1 MTTAKFTKA
10 INRFKVKKTNKS
22 TIATDSI
29 VGEEPLEIR
38 VQSTGEDSR
47 LAITMRTPGND
58 LELTAGFLWS
68 EGLLRTREDL
78 ISITSCKD
86 PDLTPEEVEN
96 VVVAHLKPDA
106 PAILRQLDRR
116 FMISSACG
124 ICGTTQID
132 DLVNRGIKKVDPC
145 KIEIEELAKLPEK
158 MRDQQNIFSKT
169 GGLHAAGLV
178 DPNGEFVAV
187 REDVGRHNA
196 VDKVVGFALM
206 QNMLPLSGFALVIS
220 GRGGFEIVQ
229 KAVAAGI
236 GALVA
241 VSAPTSLAVETARR
255 FDLKLLG
262 FAREGVAT
270 IYSPEFA

>member
-1 MTTAKFTKA
+1 MATPRLTKA
-10 INRFKVKKTNKS
+10 INRFKVKKTDKS
-22 TIATDSI
+22 TIATDSV

-38 VQSTGEDSR
+38 TESNGADSR
-47 LAITMRTPGND
+47 LAITMRTPGHD
-58 LELTAGFLWS
+58 LELTAGFLWT
-68 EGLLRTREDL
+68 EGLLRNREDL

-86 PDLTPEEVEN
+86 PNLTPEEAEN

-106 PAILRQLDRR
+106 PAVLRQLDRR

-124 ICGTTQID
+124 ICGTTQIE
-132 DLVNRGIKKVDPC
+132 DLVNRGVKKVAAC
-145 KIEIEELAKLPEK
+145 EIDIDELAKLPER
-158 MRDQQNIFSKT
+158 MRSEQNIFSKT

-178 DPNGEFVAV
+178 APNGEFIVV

-196 VDKVVGFALM
+196 VDKVIGFALM
-206 QNMLPLSGFALVIS
+206 QNMVPLNGFALVIS

-241 VSAPTSLAVETARR
+241 VSAPTSLAVETARK
-255 FDLKLLG
+255 FNLKLLG

>member
-1 MTTAKFTKA
+1 MTTPRLTKA
-10 INRFKVKKTNKS
+10 INRFKVKKTDKS
-22 TIATDSI
+22 TIATDSV

-38 VQSTGEDSR
+38 TESNGADSR
-47 LAITMRTPGND
+47 LAITMRTPGHD
-58 LELTAGFLWS
+58 LELTAGFLWT
-68 EGLLRTREDL
+68 EGLLRNRDDL
-78 ISITSCKD
+78 LSITSCKD
-86 PDLTPEEVEN
+86 PNLTPEEAEN

-106 PAILRQLDRR
+106 PAVLRQLDRR

-124 ICGTTQID
+124 ICGTTQIE
-132 DLVNRGIKKVDPC
+132 DLVNRGVKKVAACQIDID
-145 KIEIEELAKLPEK
+145 KLAKLPER
-158 MRDQQNIFSKT
+158 MRSEQNIFSKT

-178 DPNGEFVAV
+178 APNGEFIVV

-196 VDKVVGFALM
+196 VDKVIGFALM
-206 QNMLPLSGFALVIS
+206 QNMVPLNGFALVIS

-241 VSAPTSLAVETARR
+241 VSAPTSLAVETARK

>member
-1 MTTAKFTKA
+1 MSTAKLTKA

-22 TIATDSI
+22 AIATDSV

-38 VQSTGEDSR
+38 VQSTGDDSR

-68 EGLLRTREDL
+68 EGLLRDREDL

-86 PDLTPEEVEN
+86 PNLTSEEAEN
-96 VVVAHLKPDA
+96 VVVAHLKPEA

-124 ICGTTQID
+124 ICGTTQIE
-132 DLVNRGIKKVDPC
+132 DLVNRGIQKVEPC
-145 KIEIEELAKLPEK
+145 RIEVDELAKLPEK
-158 MRDQQNIFSKT
+158 MKTQQNIFSKT

-178 DPNGEFVAV
+178 APNGEFIAV

-196 VDKVVGFALM
+196 VDKIIGFALM
-206 QNMLPLSGFALVIS
+206 QNLLPLSGYALVIS

-241 VSAPTSLAVETARR
+241 VSAPTSLAVETARK

>member
-1 MTTAKFTKA
+1 MTTPRLTKA
-10 INRFKVKKTNKS
+10 INRFKVKKTDKS
-22 TIATDSI
+22 TIATDSV

-38 VQSTGEDSR
+38 TESNGTDSR
-47 LAITMRTPGND
+47 LAITMRTPGHD
-58 LELTAGFLWS
+58 LELTAGFLWT
-68 EGLLRTREDL
+68 EGLLRNRDDL

-86 PDLTPEEVEN
+86 PNLTPEEAEN

-124 ICGTTQID
+124 ICGTTQIE
-132 DLVNRGIKKVDPC
+132 DLVNRGVKKVAAC
-145 KIEIEELAKLPEK
+145 EIDIDELAKLPER
-158 MRDQQNIFSKT
+158 MRSEQNIFSKT

-178 DPNGEFVAV
+178 APNGEFIVV

-196 VDKVVGFALM
+196 VDKVIGFALM
-206 QNMLPLSGFALVIS
+206 QNMVPLNGFALVIS

-241 VSAPTSLAVETARR
+241 VSAPTSLAVETARK
-255 FDLKLLG
+255 FNLKLLG